1 MAKGNRQRYRIGAA
15 AGILLACAAAAL
27 LCACGSG
34 GEALQPYGTAL
45 PAASGALAELDALA
59 CPEGVAPELWQQLKS
74 ALRGALREQSRVV
87 SAPPSGA
94 NNAVNDLAVTDDGG
108 QPHFTWHYRNLGD
121 YDQNG
126 TVAIADLTPI
136 AMHFGETYD
145 LITQQNSPAAVI
157 DGSGNGKVDIADVTA
172 IAVGFSVNCTAYRVQ
187 NATTAT
193 ADEWNNLDEVP
204 QEDGT
209 GDGRLEYA
217 VTVDP
222 GGGEYYRVVPVDADG
237 AEGEP
242 SNVQRFSTAPPEILS
257 VSPTEV
263 VYGTEVVFSATF
275 TGSAPITFAWDFG
288 EACLPSYSGDAN
300 PVVTV
305 TETKGEYQCSVTA
318 TNAYGEDVFPFT
330 LTVGGNPPEV
340 QAVDYTPARV
350 TQQITFT
357 ATVTGDEPMTYQWEF
372 DGGVDPL
379 TSTETSPVLD
389 ATEEGNFG
397 GNVTVT
403 NDVGQD
409 QFYFNFVIQ
418 PAPEPPEILDIG
430 PTGGNAG
437 ETIQVSA
444 NVRGSLPLTYTW
456 DFNGAATSYNPSD
469 ASPEVTLTSTPGVYD
484 ECSLKLEN
492 EFGQVTQGFTMT
504 VISEFTGAILVVD
517 DGGPQDPPDRVGSY
531 CRLVVADGH
540 PAIAYH
546 NSTKHSLKFIRATN
560 PYGTEW
566 NEPSITVVDEH
577 DAGTWMD
584 AAIIDGF
591 PAVAYYNDTDDD
603 LMFVRALDAK
613 GSDPWGVPQTLDS
626 MDNTGRHISLGIAGD
641 PPGYP
646 AVSYYKDSGSD
657 LRFVRAENKE
667 GFTWRAPITLDNDS
681 CGVFNSLVMVEG
693 HPAVSYRAYSAH
705 ELRFM
710 RAEDSVGDTWP
721 DTPIVAEDLHD
732 PWYTCLAV
740 LDGKPAIVY
749 QNDDD
754 GYLMFMRAEDAYG
767 DTWGDP
773 VVLDDGRDG
782 EVDTGQYTSLETING
797 LPAVAYYA
805 GFPDGALMYIVAQD
819 AWGGAWEEPVMVDSG
834 RDNNVGQYASL
845 CQVSGHPA
853 IAYYDLNDFVLKYV
867 IANDPYGHDWPPEP

>member
-1 MAKGNRQRYRIGAA
+1 
-15 AGILLACAAAAL
+15 
-27 LCACGSG
+27 
-34 GEALQPYGTAL
+34 
-45 PAASGALAELDALA
+45 
-59 CPEGVAPELWQQLKS
+59 
-74 ALRGALREQSRVV
+74 
-87 SAPPSGA
+87 
-94 NNAVNDLAVTDDGG
+94 
-108 QPHFTWHYRNLGD
+108 
-121 YDQNG
+121 
-126 TVAIADLTPI
+126 
-136 AMHFGETYD
+136 
-145 LITQQNSPAAVI
+145 
-157 DGSGNGKVDIADVTA
+157 
-172 IAVGFSVNCTAYRVQ
+172 
-187 NATTAT
+187 
-193 ADEWNNLDEVP
+193 
-204 QEDGT
+204 
-209 GDGRLEYA
+209 
-217 VTVDP
+217 
-222 GGGEYYRVVPVDADG
+222 
-237 AEGEP
+237 
-242 SNVQRFSTAPPEILS
+242 
-257 VSPTEV
+257 
-263 VYGTEVVFSATF
+263 
-275 TGSAPITFAWDFG
+275 
-288 EACLPSYSGDAN
+288 
-300 PVVTV
+300 
-305 TETKGEYQCSVTA
+305 
-318 TNAYGEDVFPFT
+318 
-330 LTVGGNPPEV
+330 
-340 QAVDYTPARV
+340 
-350 TQQITFT
+350 
-357 ATVTGDEPMTYQWEF
+357 
-372 DGGVDPL
+372 
-379 TSTETSPVLD
+379 
-389 ATEEGNFG
+389 
-397 GNVTVT
+397 
-403 NDVGQD
+403 
-409 QFYFNFVIQ
+409 
-418 PAPEPPEILDIG
+418 
-430 PTGGNAG
+430 
-437 ETIQVSA
+437 
-444 NVRGSLPLTYTW
+444 
-456 DFNGAATSYNPSD
+456 
-469 ASPEVTLTSTPGVYD
+469 
-484 ECSLKLEN
+484 
-492 EFGQVTQGFTMT
+492 
-504 VISEFTGAILVVD
+504 
-517 DGGPQDPPDRVGSY
+517 
-531 CRLVVADGH
+531 
-540 PAIAYH
+540 
-546 NSTKHSLKFIRATN
+546 
-560 PYGTEW
+560 
-566 NEPSITVVDEH
+566 
-577 DAGTWMD
+577 MD

-646 AVSYYKDSGSD
+646 AVSYYKDSGGD

-834 RDNNVGQYASL
+834 GDNNVGQYASL